1 MYTTPVLT
9 STESVVHTKA
19 EVLDSNIVW
28 SFGEDIFRLVAL
40 GPKSVKRFTHRL
52 MDRQTPIDLLDVLI
66 AWVSSMIL

>member
-40 GPKSVKRFTHRL
+40 APKSVKRCTHRL